1 MLGRRCWM
9 RQTAAAFVTQVWL
22 IPVQPHSTETD
33 LRGIVVDQRTLD
45 ISPGSHSL
53 PSPSSH
59 SAAADFKQ
67 PVAEPATSFN
77 SGIPRSLEH
86 HLIILVII
94 PATPTVPP
102 LLHNGIQPEFEKKR
116 KDKTMQ
122 LFHTSLFF
130 I

>member
-1 MLGRRCWM
+1 MRGRWCWM
-9 RQTAAAFVTQVWL
+9 RQTAAAFVTQAWL
-22 IPVQPHSTETD
+22 IPVQPHNAETD
-33 LRGIVVDQRTLD
+33 LRGIVVITE
-45 ISPGSHSL
+45 HSIFL
-53 PSPSSH
+53 LVLTCSPSPSSH

-77 SGIPRSLEH
+77 SGIPGSLEH

-102 LLHNGIQPEFEKKR
+102 LLHNGIQPDFEKER
-116 KDKTMQ
+116 KKAMQ

-130 I
+130 L